1 MVQIKDLPLPVTRI
15 WLPSLNAKNLS
26 ETFSSSQRRPTFAF
40 EMCLTGQGMSRVF
53 LREDGK
59 YHLSAFYIVTCPV
72 YIWLHFS
79 LHSSFLCVMI
89 PFLISLQNCNVKKKK
104 KKSCVTVNSSG
115 CSVQCLRNIT
125 QQFCNAALTKG
136 PLPIEQKHKCFL
148 LVLSRTFMAL
158 GGPSMALL

>member
-40 EMCLTGQGMSRVF
+40 DMSDWARY
-53 LREDGK
+53 EQ
-59 YHLSAFYIVTCPV
+59 S
-72 YIWLHFS
+72 FS
-79 LHSSFLCVMI
+79 LRRWEVPPQCILHCNMPRLYLAPLQFAQQFFCVWWFHSSYHCRIAMW
-89 PFLISLQNCNVKKKK
+89 KK

-125 QQFCNAALTKG
+125 QQFCNAALAKG

>member
-1 MVQIKDLPLPVTRI
+1 MPRLYLAPL
-15 WLPSLNAKNLS
+15 
-26 ETFSSSQRRPTFAF
+26 QFAQQF
-40 EMCLTGQGMSRVF
+40 FVCDDS
-53 LREDGK
+53 
-59 YHLSAFYIVTCPV
+59 
-72 YIWLHFS
+72 
-79 LHSSFLCVMI
+79 I
-89 PFLISLQNCNVKKKK
+89 PHITAELQCEK

-115 CSVQCLRNIT
+115 CSVQCLGNIT